1 MPSRTACQPLHPPT
15 RLPLR
20 LPPPPHPC
28 RTAGEVKAINNA
40 EDWGLCMNGTR
51 NEGAVKGAVL
61 DFAAGRGL
69 TVAVT
74 YAETVPHHNPWA
86 TWLIRKPGC

>member
-1 MPSRTACQPLHPPT
+1 
-15 RLPLR
+15 
-20 LPPPPHPC
+20 
-28 RTAGEVKAINNA
+28 
-40 EDWGLCMNGTR
+40 MNGTR